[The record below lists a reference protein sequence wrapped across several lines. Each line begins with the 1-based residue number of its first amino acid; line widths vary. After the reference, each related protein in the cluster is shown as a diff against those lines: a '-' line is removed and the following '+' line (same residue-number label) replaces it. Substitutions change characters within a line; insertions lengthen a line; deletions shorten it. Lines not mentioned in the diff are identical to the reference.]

1 VRGWEVR
8 TTSLEMLRCSGLAL
22 GVEVSASV
30 WSDRRRIGMGRRDG
44 PAIGDA
50 LMGAVRALQTGAR
63 AERADMAYDMGA
75 AEDKV
80 DDPTFALYS

>member
-1 VRGWEVR
+1 
-8 TTSLEMLRCSGLAL
+8 
-22 GVEVSASV
+22 
-30 WSDRRRIGMGRRDG
+30 MGKRDG

-63 AERADMAYDMGA
+63 AERADMAYDMGV

-80 DDPTFALYS
+80 DEPTFALYRCMYDVLMLHASGLYRIYPMS

>member
-1 VRGWEVR
+1 
-8 TTSLEMLRCSGLAL
+8 MLRCSGLAL
-22 GVEVSASV
+22 GVEGSASV
-30 WSDRRRIGMGRRDG
+30 WSDRQRVGMGKRDG

-63 AERADMAYDMGA
+63 AERADMAYEMGV

-80 DDPTFALYS
+80 DEPTFALDS